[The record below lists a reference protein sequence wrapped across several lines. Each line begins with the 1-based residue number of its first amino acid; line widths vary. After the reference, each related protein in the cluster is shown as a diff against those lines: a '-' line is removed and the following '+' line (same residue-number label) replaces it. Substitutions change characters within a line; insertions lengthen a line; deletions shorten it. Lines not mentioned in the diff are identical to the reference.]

1 MTSDHQESDHTSISG
16 YSVGSLSKFIWIRFS
31 YVFTSR
37 RRVLLTKLTFVRLL
51 TDNTGEYLAL
61 KLATSNKFGDLTD
74 TPAGQLFGKAA

>member
-1 MTSDHQESDHTSISG
+1 M
-16 YSVGSLSKFIWIRFS
+16 
-31 YVFTSR
+31 FTSR

-74 TPAGQLFGKAA
+74 TAAGQLFGKAA